1 MRHGAFHGIG
11 MGSRRPP
18 VPCRG
23 RRLVP
28 HALSRPD
35 TAAAA
40 IAQGI
45 ELCREKKYD
54 AAQGLFEAALELPG
68 TGTKRFR
75 NKPPQISNSERIAA
89 LYNIACC
96 QGQLGNI
103 QNGMIALA
111 GALESGERR
120 GMEQCSGEQRMMHGK
135 DCCGGMVKGG
145 GVSSPHLVDSQT
157 PSVSDPQPHPPPNRL
172 R

>member
-1 MRHGAFHGIG
+1 MQGGMVRHGAFHGIG

-111 GALESGERR
+111 GALESGYAEFDQMRNDPDLAPLRESPKFEGLLQRFGGAQPKGFLERFKR
-120 GMEQCSGEQRMMHGK
+120 
-135 DCCGGMVKGG
+135 
-145 GVSSPHLVDSQT
+145 
-157 PSVSDPQPHPPPNRL
+157 
-172 R
+172 